1 MYVYDANGSP
11 TWYFSTM
18 EGSKPNGVLTFTG
31 DLNVVQ
37 KGSWFGA
44 VPYNPAVLTFVK
56 VGTMTWQ
63 KQSGQG
69 GDLTYSVNGVVV
81 TKAGLVRQTTRND
94 TYTGTYAAGL
104 HAVASACTNP
114 AKNGTTNGGDTL
126 TITQNGTAIS
136 LNLATL
142 GCTLAGTYAQ
152 NGQFGTVTGNF
163 SCTNGD
169 MGTFNL
175 SNMNVTPYAMATLL
189 STSSTVTGCQS
200 AGQMAGARTDQ

>member
-1 MYVYDANGSP
+1 MYVYDANGNP
-11 TWYFSTM
+11 TWYFATL

-31 DLNVVQ
+31 DLDRPEMGH
-37 KGSWFGA
+37 GSARSRTIRRRSPWLRSG
-44 VPYNPAVLTFVK
+44 L
-56 VGTMTWQ
+56 MTWQ

-69 GDLTYSVNGVVV
+69 GDLTYSVNGVAV
-81 TKAGLVRQTTRND
+81 TKTGLVRQTTRND
-94 TYTGTYAAGL
+94 TYAGTYAAGL
-104 HAVASACTNP
+104 HAVASNCTNP
-114 AKNGTTNGGDTL
+114 AKNGTTNAGDTL
-126 TITQNGTAIS
+126 TITQNGAAIS

-152 NGQFGTVTGNF
+152 NGQFGTVAGNF

-175 SNMNVTPYAMATLL
+175 SNMNVMPYAMAALL

-200 AGQMAGARTDQ
+200 AGQMGGVRTDQ